1 MGTGA
6 TEAPSWPGA
15 LRPFQPAFR
24 LYDLRHSAATLLLRA
39 GVPPK
44 VVSERLGHASV
55 AFTLDTFTASLPDMQ
70 GEAAGALEELL
81 TKRRA

>member
-1 MGTGA
+1 
-6 TEAPSWPGA
+6 
-15 LRPFQPAFR
+15 
-24 LYDLRHSAATLLLRA
+24 
-39 GVPPK
+39 